1 MTNQVFVCNSITS
14 LLPILLSFEEI
25 RKYMMMSTAQ
35 WEFGQPTLTIIPILK
50 LNLGKGISWHFLQI
64 LQ

>member
-1 MTNQVFVCNSITS
+1 MTNQVFVCNSISFYMKSITS

-35 WEFGQPTLTIIPILK
+35 WEFGQPTLTIVHILK
-50 LNLGKGISWHFLQI
+50 IKLR
-64 LQ
+64 

>member
-1 MTNQVFVCNSITS
+1 MTNQVFVSNSISFYMESITS

-50 LNLGKGISWHFLQI
+50 IKLR
-64 LQ
+64 

>member
-1 MTNQVFVCNSITS
+1 MTNQVFVCNSISFYMKSITS

-50 LNLGKGISWHFLQI
+50 ITLR
-64 LQ
+64 